1 MALAAQQR
9 QDQQDGS
16 AFRKAS
22 HGLNVTGQVPLAGL
36 EFMGTHI
43 HGLHPQTVS

>member
-9 QDQQDGS
+9 QDQHDGS

-22 HGLNVTGQVPLAGL
+22 LGLNVTGQVPLAGL

-43 HGLHPQTVS
+43 HGLPPQTVS